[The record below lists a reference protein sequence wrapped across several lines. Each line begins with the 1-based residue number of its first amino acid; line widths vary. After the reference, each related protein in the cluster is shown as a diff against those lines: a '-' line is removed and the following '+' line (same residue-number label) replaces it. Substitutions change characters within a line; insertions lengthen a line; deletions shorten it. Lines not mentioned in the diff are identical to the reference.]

1 MHSSFYKTARWKR
14 MRAAILSRDGYRDQ
28 VAARYGKNVE
38 ANTVH
43 HILPRES
50 YPEYKLKSWNLISVS
65 HETHNRLHD
74 RATGKLTEEGWRLAK
89 RTARRQ
95 GIKLNENDNN

>member
-1 MHSSFYKTARWKR
+1 

-28 VAARYGKNVE
+28 VAARFGKNVE

-43 HILPRES
+43 HILPREI

-65 HETHNRLHD
+65 HETHNKLHD
-74 RATGKLTEEGWRLAK
+74 RATGALTAEGQDLAE

-95 GIKLNENDNN
+95 GIKLNENDDN

>member
-1 MHSSFYKTARWKR
+1 

-28 VAARYGKNVE
+28 VAARFGKNIE

-43 HILPRES
+43 HILPREI

-65 HETHNRLHD
+65 HETHNKLHD
-74 RATGKLTEEGWRLAK
+74 RATGALTAEGRQLAE

-95 GIKLNENDNN
+95 GITLKDGSNNN

>member
-1 MHSSFYKTARWKR
+1 

-28 VAARYGKNVE
+28 VAARFGKNIE

-43 HILPRES
+43 HILPREI

-65 HETHNRLHD
+65 HETHNKLHD
-74 RATGKLTEEGWRLAK
+74 RATGALTAEGQDLAE

-95 GIKLNENDNN
+95 GITLKDGSNNN